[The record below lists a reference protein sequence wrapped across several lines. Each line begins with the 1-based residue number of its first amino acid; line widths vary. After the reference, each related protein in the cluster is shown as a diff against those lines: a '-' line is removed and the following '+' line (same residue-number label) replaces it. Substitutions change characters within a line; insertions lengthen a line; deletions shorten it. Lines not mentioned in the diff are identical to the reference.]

1 VANGQ
6 FAFPVSTTVRVAL
19 LGPMDW
25 TIFGDAEL
33 ALRAAGY
40 DVERFS
46 DERQF
51 IAQCDDLQAVDVIGA
66 SPHVRIDSDLMA
78 RMPRLKGIVSA
89 YSGLDG
95 FDLRAASDRGIVI
108 ANGQIPENRVG
119 VAEAAIMLMLVARH
133 DLRASEA
140 ALSPQT
146 VAPALKAHLVWQTTV
161 GLIGFGQLA
170 QEIAR
175 RLSTWDVQL
184 LASLRTPRPV
194 PGHITVVP
202 LEDLLTRCDVV
213 IVAAGL
219 NQTTHHMLGEDR
231 LRLMREDV
239 TFINI
244 ARGGLVD
251 EAALVR
257 LARERPAMRLALDVF
272 ETEPLPAESALR
284 DLPNAILTPHCVGH
298 TVESQARLA
307 VAFVENLLAVAR
319 GTVPPFVVPYAV

>member
-1 VANGQ
+1 V
-6 FAFPVSTTVRVAL
+6 TIAL
-19 LGPMDW
+19 IGPLDW
-25 TIFGDAEL
+25 TIFDDAEI
-33 ALRAAGY
+33 ALTAAGY
-40 DVERFS
+40 EIERFP
-46 DERQF
+46 DEEQF
-51 IAQCDDLQAVDVIGA
+51 IAHSGDLQAVDVIGA
-66 SPHVRIDSDLMA
+66 SPAVRIDRDLIQ

-95 FDLRAASDRGIVI
+95 FDLRAASDRGLAI

-119 VAEAAIMLMLVARH
+119 VAEAAIMLMLVLRH

-140 ALSPQT
+140 ALRQTTLAASP
-146 VAPALKAHLVWQTTV
+146 LNAHLIWRTTI

-175 RLSTWDVQL
+175 RVSTWDVQL

-194 PGHITVVP
+194 PDYITVVP
-202 LEDLLTRCDVV
+202 LEDLLIKCNVV

-219 NQTTHHMLGEDR
+219 SQTTRHMLAEEQ

-239 TFINI
+239 IFINV

-251 EAALVR
+251 ELALVR
-257 LARERPAMRLALDVF
+257 LAKDRPEMRLALDVF
-272 ETEPLPAESALR
+272 ETEPLPAENALR

-298 TVESQARLA
+298 TVESQEQLS
-307 VAFVENLLAVAR
+307 VAFIENLLAVAR
-319 GTVPPFVVPYAV
+319 GTVPPFVVSPTRANA

>member
-1 VANGQ
+1 M
-6 FAFPVSTTVRVAL
+6 RVAL

-40 DVERFS
+40 GVDRFS

-95 FDLRAASDRGIVI
+95 FDLRAASDRGIAI

-146 VAPALKAHLVWQTTV
+146 AAPALKAHLVWRTTV

-257 LARERPAMRLALDVF
+257 LAKERPAMRLALDVF

-284 DLPNAILTPHCVGH
+284 GLPNAILTPHCVGH

-307 VAFVENLLAVAR
+307 VAVVENLLAVAR